1 MYILNLRGH
10 KAKGETIDKEF
21 EKCASRESIGLFM
34 LQILGDD
41 IGLFILMTSH
51 ILSSFWEAKIE
62 KTSIALGIMR
72 LDRTLFF
79 HITCYRSKE
88 RKYVG
93 FMKELFDK

>member
-1 MYILNLRGH
+1 MMYILNLRGH

-51 ILSSFWEAKIE
+51 ILSSF
-62 KTSIALGIMR
+62 
-72 LDRTLFF
+72 
-79 HITCYRSKE
+79 
-88 RKYVG
+88 
-93 FMKELFDK
+93 